1 MTKTYQMNKKIVLAY
16 SGGLDTSYCILH
28 LIDEG
33 YEVHAVSVNTGGFND
48 EELVELEQRAMSMG
62 ASAYESIDI
71 TDQYYQDCLR
81 YLIYG
86 NVLRNNSYP
95 LSVSSERAFQAMA
108 ILDYA
113 KKHGIHSVAHGSTGA
128 GNDQI
133 RFDTV
138 FISDAEDFEIITP
151 IRDLKLSRQEE
162 IDYIR
167 SKGFEW
173 SEQKKNYSIN
183 QGLWGTSI
191 GGKETLTS
199 RNTLPDEAYVSQLSE
214 TEHTEIEISFENGEP
229 IAIDGKSY
237 NSKVSLIQDL
247 NEIGSKYAIGRDM
260 HVGDTIIGIK
270 GRVAFEAPAALMII
284 KAHHLLEKHTLTKW
298 QSYWKNQLSEW
309 YGMFLHEGKYMEPVM
324 RNIEIFLSDSQK
336 SVNGSV
342 FLKLLPYRFELI
354 GIDSPNDLMN
364 AKFGSYGEENLAWTG
379 EDAKGFTKIF
389 SNADRIYQSINSDKK

>member
-1 MTKTYQMNKKIVLAY
+1 MMSKKVVLAY

-28 LIDEG
+28 LIEKG
-33 YEVHAVSVNTGGFND
+33 YQVHAVSVNTGGFSD
-48 EELVELEQRAMSMG
+48 VELVELEKRAYAMG
-62 ASAYESIDI
+62 AVAYKCMDI
-71 TDQYYQDCLR
+71 TEKYYEECLK

-86 NVLRNNSYP
+86 NVLRNNTYP

-108 ILDYA
+108 ILEYA
-113 KKHGIHSVAHGSTGA
+113 KKHSINTVAHGSTGA

-138 FISDAEDFEIITP
+138 FISDAADFEIITP
-151 IRDLKLSRQEE
+151 IRDQQLSRQEE
-162 IDYIR
+162 IDFIR

-173 SEQKKNYSIN
+173 SEKKKNYSIN

-199 RNTLPDEAYVSQLSE
+199 RYTLPEEAYLSE
-214 TEHTEIEISFENGEP
+214 LKTSKPQEIEITFEKGEP
-229 IAIDGKSY
+229 VALDGMHY
-237 NSKVSLIQDL
+237 ESKVHLIQEL
-247 NEIGSKYAIGRDM
+247 NKVGGAYAIGRDM

-284 KAHHLLEKHTLTKW
+284 KAHHLLEKHTLSKW
-298 QSYWKNQLSEW
+298 QSYWKNQLAEW
-309 YGMFLHEGKYMEPVM
+309 YGMFLHEGQYMEPVM
-324 RNIEIFLSDSQK
+324 RDIETFLQSTQDT
-336 SVNGSV
+336 VNGSV
-342 FLKLLPYRFELI
+342 FLNLQPYRFELI

-389 SNADRIYQSINSDKK
+389 SNASRIFQSVNDHNS